1 VFATDLSRLSRH
13 YSSTQRSPDK
23 VPIRLDNIMSS
34 SSFIRPPR
42 PKAIATF
49 LSSRDFLPGC
59 QCLLHSV
66 NTNLP
71 TAKYNECYP
80 PEIIVLLS
88 SKLKSDRS
96 VTDRLRLF
104 CTRIIEVEHI
114 PINNNPDDASHVR
127 EWDENCGWTK
137 LHLFGLDGYDTILY
151 IDADCLVLK
160 DVSHLLCID
169 EEDGGQ
175 TTTTNANK
183 RYGLLAA
190 APDIF
195 PPDKFNAGVM
205 VLRPSKDVFDDMISR
220 LPQSNGDNKK
230 CTSYDGGDTGF
241 LNSYYPQWYS
251 SWPAYSRLSFGINAQ
266 RLMYHYTYQN
276 RPQYWDEGIDLYI
289 VHFSSSPKPWKAMS
303 SSSEND
309 NSADYLDGQ
318 DKSTI
323 QRLKGGKLEHM
334 WLAAYERSQTYF
346 GKEKRKQLASAQ
358 SLKPK
363 QAQAIQPKKAPL
375 QNNSKLFN
383 KRFKELRAS
392 GMPIQEAM
400 KKARVEYGLDKLDSI
415 DPSHAVGQMFGLR

>member
-1 VFATDLSRLSRH
+1 
-13 YSSTQRSPDK
+13 
-23 VPIRLDNIMSS
+23 M
-34 SSFIRPPR
+34 
-42 PKAIATF
+42 
-49 LSSRDFLPGC
+49 
-59 QCLLHSV
+59 
-66 NTNLP
+66 
-71 TAKYNECYP
+71 
-80 PEIIVLLS
+80 LLS

-220 LPQSNGDNKK
+220 LPQSNGDNTK

-303 SSSEND
+303 SSAEN
-309 NSADYLDGQ
+309 NESTDYLDGQ

-334 WLAAYERSQTYF
+334 WLATYERSQTYF

>member
-1 VFATDLSRLSRH
+1 
-13 YSSTQRSPDK
+13 
-23 VPIRLDNIMSS
+23 MSS
-34 SSFIRPPR
+34 SSFIGPPR

-49 LSSRDFLPGC
+49 LSSKDFLPGC

-66 NTNLP
+66 NTHLPP
-71 TAKYNECYP
+71 TAKNEYP
-80 PEIIVLLS
+80 PEVIVLLS
-88 SKLKSDRS
+88 SKLKDDASI
-96 VTDRLRLF
+96 TDRLRLF

-114 PINNNPDDASHVR
+114 PINNDDDDAGENKQSHVK

-137 LHLFGLDGYDTILY
+137 LHLFGLDSYDTILY

-160 DVSHLLCID
+160 DISHLLSID
-169 EEDGGQ
+169 DDEDGGQ
-175 TTTTNANK
+175 TTTTTTHANK
-183 RYGLLAA
+183 RRGLLAA

-220 LPQSNGDNKK
+220 LPQQSSDDNTK

-241 LNSYYPQWYS
+241 LNSYYPDWYS
-251 SWPAYSRLSFGINAQ
+251 SWPVYSRLSFGYNAQ

-276 RPQYWDEGIDLYI
+276 RPQYWDEGIDSLYI
-289 VHFSSSPKPWKAMS
+289 VHFSSSPKPWKAMN
-303 SSSEND
+303 SSSENEE
-309 NSADYLDGQ
+309 SANYLDGQ
-318 DKSTI
+318 DKNTI

-334 WLAAYERSQTYF
+334 WLAAYERSQKYF

-358 SLKPK
+358 SSKLK
-363 QAQAIQPKKAPL
+363 QAQAIQPETAPPAARSSPA

-400 KKARVEYGLDKLDSI
+400 KKARVEYGLDKLDKI
-415 DPSHAVGQMFGLR
+415 DPCQAVGQMFGLR